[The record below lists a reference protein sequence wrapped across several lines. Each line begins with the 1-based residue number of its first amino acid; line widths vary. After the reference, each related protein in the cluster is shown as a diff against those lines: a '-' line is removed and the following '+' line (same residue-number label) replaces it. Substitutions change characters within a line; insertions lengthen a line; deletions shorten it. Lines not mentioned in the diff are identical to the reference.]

1 MAENTA
7 VFINRANIHKYL
19 LQNFLNKQNEGLY
32 IEPGVASG
40 ATINMF
46 ADKLPKKTFHG
57 FDAFLGLRDVWSKP
71 ERGPG
76 YMNLEGHPSEVAS
89 NVVLHIGWVEDT
101 LEIFLNQH
109 PGSIYFV
116 HQDLD
121 VYHPTKFFLNLIKN
135 KLISGS
141 LILFDDYHN
150 FIGWQNHSHKA
161 FTESL
166 VISQFELIAFSF
178 DGAALFKKY

>member
-7 VFINRANIHKYL
+7 VFINRANLHKYL

-71 ERGPG
+71 ERVPSS
-76 YMNLEGHPSEVAS
+76 MNLEGQPPKSHQMLFCILV
-89 NVVLHIGWVEDT
+89 GWKT
-101 LEIFLNQH
+101 LLK
-109 PGSIYFV
+109 YF
-116 HQDLD
+116 
-121 VYHPTKFFLNLIKN
+121 
-135 KLISGS
+135 LIS
-141 LILFDDYHN
+141 ILVLSILYT
-150 FIGWQNHSHKA
+150 K
-161 FTESL
+161 T
-166 VISQFELIAFSF
+166 
-178 DGAALFKKY
+178 